1 MSYIPFR
8 QKACRISVTQK
19 YYGDCVNTHLNSHT
33 RINPIKTRF
42 TLTSLAL
49 ASLMMA
55 SNAAMAD
62 ESTGNFNVTIKLTG
76 QCEAVAV
83 DGGSE
88 ALAGPSATQD
98 GNTITQGADIN
109 FGDHVAK
116 AGANAVN
123 GTSRG
128 STTSGIKVTC
138 SKNMPFNIA
147 LESINKP
154 GSTGEGLMKGV
165 TAGNTDEIG
174 YQLYK
179 PTVSATGSWNNTVA
193 TSTDY
198 SDGNKWGKGDNALSL
213 HGKGYDSPMVIPV
226 FAQVPANSLDKYLD
240 RYQDRVKVTLSW

>member
-1 MSYIPFR
+1 M
-8 QKACRISVTQK
+8 
-19 YYGDCVNTHLNSHT
+19 
-33 RINPIKTRF
+33 KTRF

-83 DGGSE
+83 DGGSA
-88 ALAGPSATQD
+88 ALTEPSAAQD

-116 AGANAVN
+116 AGANAVD
-123 GTSRG
+123 GTSKG
-128 STTSGIKVTC
+128 TTTSGIKVTC
-138 SKNMPFNIA
+138 SKNMPFSIA
-147 LESINKP
+147 LESTNQP
-154 GSTGEGLMKGV
+154 GATGEGLMNGV
-165 TAGNTDEIG
+165 TTGNSDTIG

-179 PTVSATGSWNNTVA
+179 PTVSSAGSWQNTVTA
-193 TSTDY
+193 STDY
-198 SDGNKWGKGDNALSL
+198 SDANKWGKDSNALSL
-213 HGKGYDSPMVIPV
+213 YGKGYDSPMVIPV
-226 FAQVPANSLDKYLD
+226 LARVPANSLDKYLD